1 MQRGDG
7 DAVED
12 MKAQYRLDDKRV
24 IMSKIKVLIDQG
36 KFEELIT
43 FIERHQKKFKI
54 PVELIADFLLKKKEV
69 SWAMK
74 VIARMP

>member
-1 MQRGDG
+1 
-7 DAVED
+7 
-12 MKAQYRLDDKRV
+12 
-24 IMSKIKVLIDQG
+24 MSKIKVLIDQG

>member
-1 MQRGDG
+1 MLRGDS

-12 MKAQYRLDDKRV
+12 MKAEYKVDDKRI
-24 IMSKIKVLIDQG
+24 IMSKIKVLIDQN
-36 KFEELIT
+36 KFEELLI

-54 PVELIADFLLKKKEV
+54 PVEMIADFLLKKREIA
-69 SWAMK
+69 WAMK

>member
-1 MQRGDG
+1 M
-7 DAVED
+7 A
-12 MKAQYRLDDKRV
+12 
-24 IMSKIKVLIDQG
+24 KIKTLIDQ
-36 KFEELIT
+36 KKYEDLLT

-54 PVELIADFLLKKKEV
+54 PVELVADFLLQKREP